1 MKISE
6 LRGKTVDQLKD
17 QLVNLKKEA
26 FNLRFQK
33 TTGELENTSRI
44 RQVRRDVAKVKT
56 LLNELASANKET
68 KNA

>member
-6 LRGKTVDQLKD
+6 LRGKSVDQLKV
-17 QLVNLKKEA
+17 LLLNLKKEA

-33 TTGELENTSRI
+33 TTGELEKTSRI
-44 RQVRRDVAKVKT
+44 REVRRDVARVST
-56 LLNELASANKET
+56 LLNELAIANKES